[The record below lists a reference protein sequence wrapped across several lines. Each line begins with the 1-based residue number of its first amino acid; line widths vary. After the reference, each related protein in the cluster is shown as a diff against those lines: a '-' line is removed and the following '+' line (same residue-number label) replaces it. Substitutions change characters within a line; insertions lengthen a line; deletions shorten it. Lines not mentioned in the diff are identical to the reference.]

1 MLTWGD
7 KLKICLWLDSS
18 RTRSTFNSS
27 LEWGAARGWRSRAEV
42 TPWIFKTN
50 LVMRHSS
57 RIQVDKVIIF
67 LKRMTWFKTK
77 INQQLQSWI
86 KRMRTYKEWTLLR
99 ILLNRPMITCSTRS
113 SKSQMPLLQCVRMI
127 DLTLQVLSAVMVEEK
142 KIMII
147 LQSKLK
153 AYLIFWKI

>member
-7 KLKICLWLDSS
+7 RSKICLWLGSS
-18 RTRSTFNSS
+18 RMRSTFNSS
-27 LEWGAARGWRSRAEV
+27 LEWGAARGWQSKAEV
-42 TPWIFKTN
+42 TPWISRTN

-67 LKRMTWFKTK
+67 LKRMTWSKIK
-77 INQQLQSWI
+77 INQQLLSWI
-86 KRMRTYKEWTLLR
+86 KKMRIYREWTLSR
-99 ILLNRPMITCSTRS
+99 ILLNRPMIICSTRN
-113 SKSQMPLLQCVRMI
+113 SKFQMPLLQCVRMI
-127 DLTLQVLSAVMVEEK
+127 DLTLRALSAVMVEEK

-153 AYLIFWKI
+153 AYLIFWKT